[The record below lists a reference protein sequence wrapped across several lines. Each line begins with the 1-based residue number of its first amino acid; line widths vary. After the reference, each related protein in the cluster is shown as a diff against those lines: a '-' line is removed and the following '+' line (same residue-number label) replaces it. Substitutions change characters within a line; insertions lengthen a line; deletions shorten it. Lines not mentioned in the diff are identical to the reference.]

1 MNPPASLSNVA
12 AVTLS
17 HFTWQSRFP
26 AIGFAWQ
33 TWRSRGEDAEA
44 EAIRLS
50 TSMISATCLQIERS
64 AVDHQAKD
72 DNAVCKI
79 CS

>member
-1 MNPPASLSNVA
+1 MNPPAFLSNAA

-17 HFTWQSRFP
+17 HFTWQSGFP

-33 TWRSRGEDAEA
+33 TWRSRGDYAET

-50 TSMISATCLQIERS
+50 TSIISATCLQMGRS

-72 DNAVCKI
+72 DNAVCKF
-79 CS
+79 CR